1 MLTDNLK
8 FLGPV
13 GFFFS
18 YVAPMAANTLV
29 ITPIERALIG
39 TSVGTQSWGAA
50 ARAHVQGS
58 FPDLGN
64 GWTDCA
70 QIWYTVRDR
79 LVGCRA
85 QVSWDPFCTCARAG
99 CRFQI

>member
-1 MLTDNLK
+1 MC
-8 FLGPV
+8 
-13 GFFFS
+13 
-18 YVAPMAANTLV
+18 
-29 ITPIERALIG
+29 
-39 TSVGTQSWGAA
+39 QSWGAA

-58 FPDLGN
+58 FPDLEN

-99 CRFQI
+99 CRFQISRTAGPIVLKFGTSLETG